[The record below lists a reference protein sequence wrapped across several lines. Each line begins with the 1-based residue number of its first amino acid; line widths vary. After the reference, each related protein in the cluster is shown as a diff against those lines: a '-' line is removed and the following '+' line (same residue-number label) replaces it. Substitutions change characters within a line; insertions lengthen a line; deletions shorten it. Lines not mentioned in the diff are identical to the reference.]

1 MEVLK
6 GLSVESNNID
16 LQAKWA
22 NKISKLQDSIGTLEP
37 DGENTYSKWK
47 FISINAVKFHLSEKL
62 PKFGLICI
70 PQVLSES
77 EQVIGKAIRTV
88 VEMSFEIVDIETG
101 FSRVFNYRGADSDSA
116 GKSHAQAQSDTVKRF
131 WFNLLSISERNE
143 DPDRKNCHVT
153 GGELK
158 QQEKKKEETL
168 LKDRVLKLVE
178 AFKGKNIEV
187 SYLESLQGKKLS
199 EFDTSD
205 VNSLGQYYK
214 SVK

>member
-1 MEVLK
+1 MENNDLVLK
-6 GLSVESNNID
+6 
-16 LQAKWA
+16 AKWA
-22 NKISKLQDSIGTLEP
+22 SKISKLQESIGTLEP
-37 DGENTYSKWK
+37 DGKNDYSGWK
-47 FISINAVKFHLSEKL
+47 FISINSVKFHLSDKL
-62 PKFGLICI
+62 PEFGLICI

-77 EQVIGKAIRTV
+77 EQVIGKTIRTV
-88 VEMSFEIVDIETG
+88 VDMSFEIMDTETG

-143 DPDRKNCHVT
+143 DPDRKNCTVT

-158 QQEKKKEETL
+158 KEAKKNEETL

-178 AFKGKNIEV
+178 AFKSKNIDV
-187 SYLESLQGKKLS
+187 SYLESLQSKKLS
-199 EFDTSD
+199 EFDMSD
-205 VNSLGQYYK
+205 INALGQYYK